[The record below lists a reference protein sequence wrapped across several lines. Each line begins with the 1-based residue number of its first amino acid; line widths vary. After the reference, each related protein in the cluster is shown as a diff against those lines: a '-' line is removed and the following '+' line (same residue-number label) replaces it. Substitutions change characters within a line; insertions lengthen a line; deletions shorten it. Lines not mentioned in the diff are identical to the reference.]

1 MRIELYG
8 IARAR
13 AGIEAVEVQARS
25 VAEAVRALAEAC
37 PALVPE
43 VVDGGRLTEGW
54 LASLNGDRFV
64 TAQTPLGP
72 DDVLVIVA
80 AQAGG

>member
-1 MRIELYG
+1 VRIELYG

-13 AGIEAVEVQARS
+13 AGTETIEVPARS
-25 VAEAVRALAEAC
+25 VAEAVQALAEAC

-43 VVDGGRLTEGW
+43 VVQGGRLTEGW

-64 TAQTPLGP
+64 TEDTLLGD
-72 DDVLVIVA
+72 DDVLVIMG